1 MTDHPLLLALD
12 FGGTKHTAALA
23 GVGARTWV
31 ALRRQTAPPSSS
43 AAADLATMRALAL
56 ELLAAH
62 PGRLAAVG
70 VSFGGPVDF
79 ARGVVRLSHHVPGW
93 EAVPLRDQLKADFGV
108 PVAVDNDANLGALG
122 EWRFDSGQ
130 VETQHPAPLR
140 SGDYRAA
147 SLLYITVSTGVGGG
161 WVLEGR
167 IFHGANSMAG
177 EIGHTV
183 VDPNGPPCICGRRGC
198 VEILACGPAIARR
211 ARERLE
217 AEPMAGARLRELIQN
232 DLAAL
237 TAERVSR
244 AASAGDA
251 LAEEVLLAAARDL
264 GTGIGNAL
272 SLMNPQRVV
281 LGGGVTK
288 SGEAWW
294 AEVRRAARAN
304 TLPEISADI
313 VPAALGDDAPLWGA
327 AALAEDLV
335 HAAPVMTS

>member
-1 MTDHPLLLALD
+1 MSDTPLLLALD

-23 GVGARTWV
+23 QAGARKWID
-31 ALRRQTAPPSSS
+31 RRQQAAPPRAD
-43 AAADLATMRALAL
+43 AAADVTIMRALAR

-62 PGRLAAVG
+62 PGRLAAIG

-79 ARGVVRLSHHVPGW
+79 ARGLVRLSHHVPGW
-93 EAVPLRDQLKADFGV
+93 ENWPLRDQLHAEFGV
-108 PVAVDNDANLGALG
+108 PVSVDNDANLGALG
-122 EWRFDSGQ
+122 EWRFGAGQ
-130 VETQHPAPLR
+130 VETRHVETRHPAPLR
-140 SGDYRAA
+140 SGDYSVA

-167 IFHGANSMAG
+167 VHRGAEGMAG
-177 EIGHTV
+177 EIGHTL
-183 VDPNGPPCICGRRGC
+183 VDPNGPECICGRRGC
-198 VEILACGPAIARR
+198 VEIMACGPAIARR

-217 AEPMAGARLRELIQN
+217 AELDAGTHLRGLIQN
-232 DLAAL
+232 DLSAL
-237 TAERVSR
+237 TAERVSC
-244 AASAGDA
+244 AALEGDA

-327 AALAEDLV
+327 LALAESLL
-335 HAAPVMTS
+335 

>member
-23 GVGARTWV
+23 EVGARTWV
-31 ALRRQTAPPSSS
+31 ALRRQIAPPSSS
-43 AAADLATMRALAL
+43 AAADLTTMRALAR

-79 ARGVVRLSHHVPGW
+79 ASGVVRLSHHVPGW
-93 EAVPLRDQLKADFGV
+93 EAVRLRDQLKVEFGV

-122 EWRFDSGQ
+122 EWRFGAGQ
-130 VETQHPAPLR
+130 AETQQV
-140 SGDYRAA
+140 A

-167 IFHGANSMAG
+167 IFHGVDGMAG

-217 AEPMAGARLRELIQN
+217 AEPKAGAHLRELIQN

-244 AASAGDA
+244 AASVGDA

-335 HAAPVMTS
+335 HAAPVMIS